1 VSRDDSFAAVGE
13 ETPPQKPSVS
23 EEETAGIG
31 IEKGQEI
38 VVKEAE
44 LPVIVESSPHA
55 LAAVK
60 TSSREPSPG
69 ISEVSQKEVTNI
81 VKTFSDEDLYEEN
94 ELTETQVDSPP
105 EPPGVTEGVYPDVG
119 QTDEEA
125 VDEPEED
132 RMTEIPDESGSPVP
146 PVFFSF
152 NRKQWFDLLKW
163 AHHSTKLSHEQ
174 RLQIVRMGRL
184 IQKDRKL
191 TRKQE
196 EQVKE
201 MIALV
206 QALGY
211 RPS

>member
-1 VSRDDSFAAVGE
+1 MMGKQMR
-13 ETPPQKPSVS
+13 TPMKNQKK
-23 EEETAGIG
+23 TAP
-31 IEKGQEI
+31 EKLPMNQADRFSH
-38 VVKEAE
+38 VV
-44 LPVIVESSPHA
+44 
-55 LAAVK
+55 
-60 TSSREPSPG
+60 
-69 ISEVSQKEVTNI
+69 
-81 VKTFSDEDLYEEN
+81 
-94 ELTETQVDSPP
+94 
-105 EPPGVTEGVYPDVG
+105 
-119 QTDEEA
+119 
-125 VDEPEED
+125 
-132 RMTEIPDESGSPVP
+132 
-146 PVFFSF
+146 FSF

-163 AHHSTKLSHEQ
+163 AHHSTTLTHDQ

>member
-1 VSRDDSFAAVGE
+1 MEAV
-13 ETPPQKPSVS
+13 TDV
-23 EEETAGIG
+23 
-31 IEKGQEI
+31 
-38 VVKEAE
+38 
-44 LPVIVESSPHA
+44 
-55 LAAVK
+55 
-60 TSSREPSPG
+60 
-69 ISEVSQKEVTNI
+69 
-81 VKTFSDEDLYEEN
+81 VKTFCDEDLFEED
-94 ELTETQVDSPP
+94 EPVVPRADLTPKPAD
-105 EPPGVTEGVYPDVG
+105 VTESEPEKPSEEFSTEFPVSDSEKGEESYPDDG
-119 QTDEEA
+119 QTDEDIDE
-125 VDEPEED
+125 EPEKGS
-132 RMTEIPDESGSPVP
+132 TGIISDESGRPFSPVM
-146 PVFFSF
+146 FSF

-163 AHHSTKLSHEQ
+163 AHHSTTLSHDQ

>member
-1 VSRDDSFAAVGE
+1 M
-13 ETPPQKPSVS
+13 
-23 EEETAGIG
+23 
-31 IEKGQEI
+31 I
-38 VVKEAE
+38 VK
-44 LPVIVESSPHA
+44 SSSHA
-55 LAAVK
+55 LANVTTPDLQK
-60 TSSREPSPG
+60 SP
-69 ISEVSQKEVTNI
+69 VS
-81 VKTFSDEDLYEEN
+81 EN
-94 ELTETQVDSPP
+94 ELTSP
-105 EPPGVTEGVYPDVG
+105 EPSQSIHEVSSEAVTDIVHTFCDEDLFEEDEPVVRKVDLAPKPAGVTESEPEKPSEEFLTEFPVSDSEKEEEVRPDDG
-119 QTDEEA
+119 QTDQETDE
-125 VDEPEED
+125 EPEKD
-132 RMTEIPDESGSPVP
+132 STGKITDKPVGPVP
-146 PVFFSF
+146 YGVFSF

-163 AHHSTKLSHEQ
+163 AHHSTTLTHDQ